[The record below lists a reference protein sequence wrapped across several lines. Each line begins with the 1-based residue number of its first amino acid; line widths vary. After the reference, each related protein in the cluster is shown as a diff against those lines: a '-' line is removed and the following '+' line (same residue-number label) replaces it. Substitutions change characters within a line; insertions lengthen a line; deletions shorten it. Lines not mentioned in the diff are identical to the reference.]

1 MQPGTLSSPELIM
14 SELPPPRLPLSSRIS
29 HAWRPLLLLV
39 LMGLFV
45 WWIAASAAESY
56 RWQWYR
62 VWRYIGTVEDGHF
75 TAGPLLWG
83 LGTTLKLVASSLTL
97 AVVVGALIA
106 FLRLTPSPVARLL
119 AGMFLGAIRNTP
131 LLMQLFMVYF
141 VAAPVFGLSP
151 FSAATLALGLFEGSY
166 LAEIFRA
173 GVVNLPR
180 SQWEAALSL
189 GMSTMMAARLV
200 ILPQA
205 LRQILAPLAGQ
216 LISLIKDTSLVSA
229 IAVADLTMRGRVI
242 ITDTFL
248 SFEIWLLVAAVYLFL
263 TLLVSI
269 PAHWLERRFPVTT
282 RSSS

>member
-1 MQPGTLSSPELIM
+1 MPELA
-14 SELPPPRLPLSSRIS
+14 PPRPALLARAAR
-29 HAWRPLLLLV
+29 AWRPLLLLA
-39 LMGLFV
+39 LMGALA
-45 WWIAASAAESY
+45 WWIADSAAENY

-62 VWRYIGTVEDGHF
+62 VWRYVGTVEDGRF

-83 LGTTLKLVASSLTL
+83 LLTTLELVASSLLL
-97 AVVVGALIA
+97 ATAVGAFVA
-106 FLRLTPSPVARLL
+106 FLRLTPSPVARVL
-119 AGMFLGAIRNTP
+119 AGVFLGAVRNTP
-131 LLMQLFMVYF
+131 LLMQLFMIYF

-151 FSAATLALGLFEGSY
+151 FAAATLALGLFEGSY

-189 GMSTMMAARLV
+189 GMSTMLAARLV

-229 IAVADLTMRGRVI
+229 IAVADLTMRGRVV

-248 SFEIWLLVAAVYLFL
+248 SFEIWLLVAAMYLFL
-263 TLLVSI
+263 TLLVSV
-269 PAHWLERRFPVTT
+269 PARWLERRSPVTT
-282 RSSS
+282 RSTV